1 MTILK
6 DMQLDIVGLLETDL
20 YRPSFGQRDL
30 TRLTVEEL
38 GYYVDIGP
46 GPNSHTWGAA
56 LLSKFPIIK
65 STHHLLP
72 SPHGELAPAIEAV
85 LDVYG
90 TEIVVVVSHNG
101 QEETP
106 LDRELQSKELAW
118 IMSAAYPKP
127 VIFLGYVVTLPHAER
142 PAPYKYMVEDGRVH
156 DIDKDET
163 DRWCEYIFYRGLY
176 RTAFARVSRGII
188 TDTEMQIGQFV
199 LPRHGHPVT
208 NDTEVARYL
217 RTTKEQLPAA
227 HWFPSEY
234 YGNEREGG
242 KNRHFYHV
250 HDAPLYYQVPDGAI
264 L

>member
-1 MTILK
+1 
-6 DMQLDIVGLLETDL
+6 
-20 YRPSFGQRDL
+20 
-30 TRLTVEEL
+30 
-38 GYYVDIGP
+38 
-46 GPNSHTWGAA
+46 
-56 LLSKFPIIK
+56 
-65 STHHLLP
+65 
-72 SPHGELAPAIEAV
+72 
-85 LDVYG
+85 
-90 TEIVVVVSHNG
+90 
-101 QEETP
+101 
-106 LDRELQSKELAW
+106 
-118 IMSAAYPKP
+118 
-127 VIFLGYVVTLPHAER
+127 
-142 PAPYKYMVEDGRVH
+142 VEDGRVH

-176 RTAFARVSRGII
+176 RTAFARVSRGVI

-199 LPRHGHPVT
+199 LPRHGHPVI

-250 HDAPLYYQVPDGAI
+250 HDAPLYYQLPDGAM